1 MELIEFDFSFV
12 KAKALKTGM
21 WVSPSFDSPAFCV
34 TQVITKNDETL
45 LQGSNGNSY
54 SYSADDIVKLSA
66 KKLTLSIPAELHEYA
81 LLTEYLN
88 SQGGVS
94 LYTID
99 DGLGTVTYMTP
110 YNADGLTSMSSFLLE
125 QYNKN
130 NSQHNLFGIA
140 ITEKEF
146 DTDTLEILEEQTH
159 FNGVEKSYSSRVD
172 LTGLSKKKQEEDHLN
187 REDNLLSLDFDVSYT
202 TRVGKLISRNQ
213 NIQFVKSEELG
224 SWSCFACIEDIPTYR
239 LIENSAEHMGQTLI
253 SMGRALIDNKD
264 EIGNLNLNNLKC
276 K

>member
-224 SWSCFACIEDIPTYR
+224 SWSVSLALKISPPT
-239 LIENSAEHMGQTLI
+239 G
-253 SMGRALIDNKD
+253 
-264 EIGNLNLNNLKC
+264 
-276 K
+276 